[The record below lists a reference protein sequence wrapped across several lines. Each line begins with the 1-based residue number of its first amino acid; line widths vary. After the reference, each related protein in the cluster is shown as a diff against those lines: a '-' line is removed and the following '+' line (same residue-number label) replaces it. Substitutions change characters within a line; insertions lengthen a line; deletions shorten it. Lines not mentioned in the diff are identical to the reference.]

1 MSNNKMRVALITLGS
16 TLATT
21 AVVANAY
28 YQKKQFYPSVVYL
41 TKSNPCLAV
50 SSSYAFFNFLIIFI
64 NFPRRFPRF
73 KSCIIVY
80 NLVKES
86 DTSIVLMKVPFKDIY
101 WLVQK

>member
-1 MSNNKMRVALITLGS
+1 MSDNKMRVALITLGS

-50 SSSYAFFNFLIIFI
+50 SSSYVFLNFFIIFI
-64 NFPRRFPRF
+64 NFP
-73 KSCIIVY
+73 
-80 NLVKES
+80 
-86 DTSIVLMKVPFKDIY
+86 
-101 WLVQK
+101 